1 MRKLPIYLVLLTA
14 LAVVVELLWRA
25 PLQQGG
31 EAPPVTTTVTVV
43 DAGSG
48 APVAAGAVTRL
59 VDDGTPFGSALELVD
74 GSVEVGVGSPL
85 LVEVTAEGYL
95 DRLLA
100 LGGGEPVTVP
110 LTPAADD
117 AVTVRLAGQVMMGR
131 RFFLPPPDGSAP
143 RLAGPGDTLG
153 HERVLAAAAPV
164 LSDADV
170 TVAGLAAP
178 LMADPYVTGELPAGY
193 EQDKGLVLAQS
204 TAVAGAL
211 ARAGVDVVSLADDHV
226 MDALDDGLASTV
238 AALDE
243 AGIAHTGAGAD
254 VEAAWEPAYVRA
266 RGQTVAVVGCTTLG
280 QPGRVG
286 SSAAGPDRAGVAN
299 CYPPRLTDA
308 VEAAAARAD
317 AVVVVLDGAARAGG
331 TERDARLRA
340 GVRRMAGVAAEAGA
354 SVVVGGF
361 ARGPQEILGI
371 DGVPWVQGT
380 GDLVTDQQHWS
391 ALRSSVTR
399 VTVRDGR
406 AETLTVDPLALVE
419 DRPVPVAGT
428 LAASIARQMRGTVAG
443 LTTLGEGTV
452 SWPAVGE
459 AEEVSRAGTPGGLV
473 QVGDAWTLESLSP
486 GARAGRDLL
495 WGTGSFEDLETDD
508 ATSGSTL
515 WSLGTYVTT
524 SLEAG
529 CQGAQGLRLR
539 RGPLSAKDVVISPQ
553 YRQPVTPGTQ
563 LSLTANV
570 RLASEGASL
579 EVRWY
584 RSLDPAKR
592 SSGAESVA
600 IVPHRLSGPC
610 SPVRL
615 DLTVPEGMV
624 AAQPYVRLSPR
635 HDVNLAAELRVDDV
649 ALVAWNAPGTVGR
662 RLDTIQ
668 LDPTGQPAVVS
679 RIGP

>member
-1 MRKLPIYLVLLTA
+1 MRKLPIYLGLLVA
-14 LAVVVELLWRA
+14 LTVVVELLWRA
-25 PLQQGG
+25 PLQAGG
-31 EAPPVTTTVTVV
+31 EAPQVSTAVTVV
-43 DAGSG
+43 DALSGHRVDQASLTRLDDDG
-48 APVAAGAVTRL
+48 APVGSSLALTAGGLDLA
-59 VDDGTPFGSALELVD
+59 
-74 GSVEVGVGSPL
+74 VGSPR
-85 LVEVTAEGYL
+85 LVRIEADGYL
-95 DRLLA
+95 DRVLA
-100 LGGGEPVTVP
+100 LGPGEPVTVP

-131 RFFLPPPDGSAP
+131 RFYLPPPGEGAA
-143 RLAGPGDTLG
+143 RLTGPDDTAGHD
-153 HERVLAAAAPV
+153 RVLAAAAPV

-170 TVAGLAAP
+170 TVAGLGAP
-178 LMADPYVTGELPAGY
+178 LVADPYVAGELPAGY
-193 EQDKGLVLAQS
+193 QQDKGLVLAQS

-211 ARAGVDVVSLADDHV
+211 ARAGVDVVSLADDHL
-226 MDALDDGLASTV
+226 MDALGDGLDSTL

-254 VEAAWEPAYVRA
+254 VDAAWEPAYVGA
-266 RGQTVAVVGCTTLG
+266 RGRTVAVLGCTTLG
-280 QPGRVG
+280 QPGRIA
-286 SSAAGPDRAGVAN
+286 SPAAGPDRAGVAN
-299 CYPPRLTDA
+299 CYPPRLTEA
-308 VEAAAARAD
+308 VRAAAAEAD

-331 TERDARLRA
+331 TERDAGLRA

-361 ARGPQEILGI
+361 PQGPQEILGI
-371 DGVPWVQGT
+371 DGVPWVQGA
-380 GDLVTDQQHWS
+380 GDLVTDQQQWS

-399 VTVRDGR
+399 VTVRGGR
-406 AETLTVDPLALVE
+406 AATLTVDPLAQVE

-428 LAASIARQMRGTVAG
+428 LAASVARQMRGTVAG

-452 SWPAVGE
+452 WWPDVGTAVEG
-459 AEEVSRAGTPGGLV
+459 SREGAPGGLA
-473 QVGDAWTLESLSP
+473 QVGNAWTLESLAP
-486 GARAGRDLL
+486 DARAGRDLL
-495 WGTGSFEDLETDD
+495 WGTGSFEDLETDGE
-508 ATSGSTL
+508 TSGSTL
-515 WSLGTYVTT
+515 WALGKYVTT

-584 RSLDPAKR
+584 RSLDPTKR

-649 ALVAWNAPGTVGR
+649 ALVAWNSPGTVGR
-662 RLDTIQ
+662 RLDTVQ
-668 LDPTGQPAVVS
+668 LDPTGQPVAVS
-679 RIGP
+679 RTEP

>member
-1 MRKLPIYLVLLTA
+1 MRKLPIYLALLVA
-14 LAVVVELLWRA
+14 LTVVVELLWHA
-25 PLQQGG
+25 PLQAGG
-31 EAPPVTTTVTVV
+31 EAPPVTTSVTVV
-43 DAGSG
+43 DATTGERVPGGELVRLLDDATPLGS
-48 APVAAGAVTRL
+48 PL
-59 VDDGTPFGSALELVD
+59 PLDDGSLEVD
-74 GSVEVGVGSPL
+74 IGSPL
-85 LVEVTAEGYL
+85 LVRVSADGYL

-100 LGGGEPVTVP
+100 VGPGDPVTVP
-110 LTPAADD
+110 LAPAADD

-131 RFFLPPPDGSAP
+131 RFFLSPPDGSAP
-143 RLAGPGDTLG
+143 RLAGPEDALG
-153 HERVLAAAAPV
+153 HDRVLAAAAPV

-178 LMADPYVTGELPAGY
+178 LVADPYVTGELPAGY
-193 EQDKGLVLAQS
+193 QQDKGLVLAQS

-226 MDALDDGLASTV
+226 MDALDDGLASTL

-243 AGIAHTGAGAD
+243 AGIAHTGAGVD
-254 VEAAWEPAYVRA
+254 VEAAWEPAYVA
-266 RGQTVAVVGCTTLG
+266 AHGQTVAVIGCTTLG
-280 QPGRVG
+280 QPGRVA
-286 SSAAGPDRAGVAN
+286 SPAAGPDRAGVAN
-299 CYPPRLTDA
+299 CHPPRLTDE
-308 VEAAAARAD
+308 VRAAAARAD
-317 AVVVVLDGAARAGG
+317 AVVVVLDGAARGGG
-331 TERDARLRA
+331 TERDTRLRA

-361 ARGPQEILGI
+361 AQGPQEILGI
-371 DGVPWVQGT
+371 DGVPWVQGA

-406 AETLTVDPLALVE
+406 AATLTVDPMALVA

-452 SWPAVGE
+452 FWPAVGE
-459 AEEVSRAGTPGGLV
+459 AVEDSRAGAPGGLV
-473 QVGDAWTLESLSP
+473 QVGNAWTLESLTLD
-486 GARAGRDLL
+486 ARAGRDLL

-515 WSLGTYVTT
+515 WALGKYVTT

-553 YRQPVTPGTQ
+553 YRQPVTPGTR

-584 RSLDPAKR
+584 RSLDPSQR
-592 SSGAESVA
+592 SSGAEAVA

-649 ALVAWNAPGTVGR
+649 ALVAWNTPGTVGR
-662 RLDTIQ
+662 RLDTVQ
-668 LDPTGQPAVVS
+668 LDPTGQPAAVS
-679 RIGP
+679 RTGP